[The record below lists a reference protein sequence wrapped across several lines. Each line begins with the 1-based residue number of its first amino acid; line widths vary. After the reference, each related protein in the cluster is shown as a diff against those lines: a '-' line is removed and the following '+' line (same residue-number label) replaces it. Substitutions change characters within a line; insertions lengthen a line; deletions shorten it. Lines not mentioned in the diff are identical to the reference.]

1 MMKVDYKQVRETIEG
16 TGKNIWF
23 AGLGVLSTVEK
34 TARNTFDD
42 LVAKGKNRD
51 ENDVTMVEKSFD
63 TVVEQVKTVSD
74 KVDQGVKET
83 TRATLNRFGVPSSD
97 QIQDLIARVETLNK
111 KVEEMGN

>member
-1 MMKVDYKQVRETIEG
+1 MMKVDVKQVRESIED

-42 LVAKGKNRD
+42 QVAKGKTRD
-51 ENDVTMVEKSFD
+51 NKEITFVEKSFD
-63 TVVEQVKTVSD
+63 NVAEQVKTVGE
-74 KVDQGVKET
+74 KVDKGVKET

-97 QIQDLIARVETLNK
+97 QIQDLIDRVETLNK
-111 KVEEMGN
+111 KVEKMSH